1 MAAAATSSREKNVSP
16 LRYPGG
22 KTRAIKIIAEQIT
35 RRFGLPCRDA
45 HLISPF
51 FGGGSVELAM
61 TCAPYSMHVLAN
73 DLFAPLINFWRV
85 LRQDSDKLREAC
97 ARLRPMSRESFAAAR
112 DRLEQHMDASCALS
126 DVSQT
131 LITHAADYF
140 AINRS
145 SFSGAT
151 YCGGFSQEASR
162 SRFNGSSIAR
172 LGAVRLE
179 NVTFSCE
186 DGIAFIRRLL
196 NAADKSDADAADK
209 SKTEHAVIDRARDLM
224 YLDPP
229 YYVANYIYG
238 RNGDLH
244 RNFDH
249 VKLRDTLRDIAWSR
263 WILSYN
269 DCPYIRELYGDARA
283 FEITTAVW
291 SYGMNASKKSSE
303 LLIYPINSSTTPIA

>member
-1 MAAAATSSREKNVSP
+1 MAAAATCSHEKNVSP

-35 RRFGLPCRDA
+35 RRFGLPCRGA

-73 DLFAPLINFWRV
+73 DLFEPLINFWSV
-85 LRQDSDKLREAC
+85 LRQDSGKLRKAC

-112 DRLEQHMDASCALS
+112 DRLEPHADASCALG
-126 DVSQT
+126 DMSQT
-131 LITHAADYF
+131 LIARAADYF

-162 SRFNGSSIAR
+162 SRFNESSIAR

-186 DGIAFIRRLL
+186 DGVAFIRRQF
-196 NAADKSDADAADK
+196 DTEGKSDAGH
-209 SKTEHAVIDRARDLM
+209 TIIDRARDLM

-283 FEITTAVW
+283 FEITTAAW

-303 LLIYPINSSTTPIA
+303 LLIYPINSPRIKE